1 MENHAEE
8 SSCWVVAVMKDS
20 SKSFPHTFTVQIK
33 LPPTIHPAV
42 EPWLQHIIISS
53 LAVKW
58 SIAPPPS
65 SGPLRL
71 LFLSQHSTH
80 LSAAVKDVLNHNSRS
95 FQVCFWQLDQM
106 KLKRGCSRNKLIK
119 GNEWPE
125 FCHTWLWI
133 SRLAFLPFFQWLKR
147 YRIII
152 PN

>member
-1 MENHAEE
+1 MPWWGLW
-8 SSCWVVAVMKDS
+8 WVVSSWPGQQSAEVSSPPWAPGWARWSAVGWAWPWADPRTGLIRTCHSLRGSWVS
-20 SKSFPHTFTVQIK
+20 SYPQCGKHNQSIK
-33 LPPTIHPAV
+33 TRGGD
-42 EPWLQHIIISS
+42 EPICL
-53 LAVKW
+53 L
-58 SIAPPPS
+58 
-65 SGPLRL
+65 LRY
-71 LFLSQHSTH
+71 
-80 LSAAVKDVLNHNSRS
+80 R
-95 FQVCFWQLDQM
+95 QVCFWQLDQM